1 MPLEQRVEQ
10 FEKTARYILK
20 KLDQTLEQIK
30 ECDNESNAVEH
41 MKLSIAPDA
50 ALILSQGDT
59 LILETHGKNSMLT
72 QRLLTIQKELRDKYK
87 DVQNSNTTANGLNQL
102 SMLEKSQRHDP
113 ENQYSPKEKVFV
125 DKKFPADLLR
135 SNSASK
141 HVKLDDLVSKVSK
154 RVYDLISK
162 PVDRASEEELTKRIL
177 DIGVSKK
184 IYFFLHIFSS
194 HSITYENEFFTLSL
208 SCAFASLEVIVH
220 ARSFFPSKRSSF
232 PTFFP
237 LFLAHRWENLLGNSS
252 VALHLSMLALIV

>member
-20 KLDQTLEQIK
+20 KLDQTLEQIR
-30 ECDNESNAVEH
+30 ECDNETNAVEH

-87 DVQNSNTTANGLNQL
+87 DVQNSNTTANGHSQL

-177 DIGVSKK
+177 DIGVSRKN
-184 IYFFLHIFSS
+184 IFFFSHIF
-194 HSITYENEFFTLSL
+194 FTQHN
-208 SCAFASLEVIVH
+208 I
-220 ARSFFPSKRSSF
+220 
-232 PTFFP
+232 
-237 LFLAHRWENLLGNSS
+237 
-252 VALHLSMLALIV
+252 